1 MVLISRLYP
10 FQDGHSC
17 QNKVRY
23 VQYCTVLYNAVQWIS
38 IYGYPYVGSMDPLRW
53 PVGSWGARPPPRP
66 VQTLA
71 VACGEEKF
79 AIAVW
84 PRGLAMRFAKFIT
97 PMAGASACGGLCDY
111 IYIHHVHS
119 HLHSHLHSQLQRGA
133 KG

>member
-1 MVLISRLYP
+1 MPKQGTVRTVLYST
-10 FQDGHSC
+10 
-17 QNKVRY
+17 

-84 PRGLAMRFAKFIT
+84 FGNAIREIYYTRGRCKRLRWPVRFAEERD
-97 PMAGASACGGLCDY
+97 AGIGG
-111 IYIHHVHS
+111 
-119 HLHSHLHSQLQRGA
+119 G
-133 KG
+133 